1 MLYTINFVVLMLLTL
16 IWSKSNWLNFFIKT
30 SFFGLS
36 VANAFFAAQH
46 FGYIVNI

>member
-16 IWSKSNWLNFFIKT
+16 IWRKSDWVNFFVKVIL
-30 SFFGLS
+30 FGLS